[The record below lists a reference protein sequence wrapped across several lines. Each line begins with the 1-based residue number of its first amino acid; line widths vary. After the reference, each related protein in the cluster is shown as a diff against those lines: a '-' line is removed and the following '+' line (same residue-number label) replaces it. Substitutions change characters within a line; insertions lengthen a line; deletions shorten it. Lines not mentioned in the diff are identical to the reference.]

1 MLNYNEIKERKIII
15 FNDEPCEVISSHVF
29 RKQQR
34 KPVNQTKLKNL
45 NTGKAIEHSF
55 HVSDKAEEADL
66 SKKKVIF
73 LYEAKGEYWFHE
85 DGDKSAR
92 FTLTAKEIG
101 DDTIKFLKANFPAE
115 LLIFEYNDEE
125 KVIGVEL
132 PMKMEFIVKEAPPS
146 IKGNTATGGDKLVTL
161 ENGTKLTV
169 PLFIEAGENI
179 LVNTSKGEYLER
191 AK

>member
-1 MLNYNEIKERKIII
+1 MLNYNEIKERKVII

-45 NTGKAIEHSF
+45 NTGKVIEHSF
-55 HVSDKAEEADL
+55 HVSDKADEADL
-66 SKKKVIF
+66 SKKEVVFIF
-73 LYEAKGEYWFHE
+73 QKGDEYWFHTE
-85 DGDKSAR
+85 GDKSDR
-92 FTLTAKEIG
+92 FPLTLETIG
-101 DDTIKFLKANFPAE
+101 ENVVKFLKANSGA
-115 LLIFEYNDEE
+115 LLIIFEYNGEE

-132 PMKMEFIVKEAPPS
+132 PMKMEFAVKEAPPT

-169 PLFIEAGENI
+169 PLFIEAGEKI
-179 LVNTSKGEYLER
+179 VVNTEKGEYVER